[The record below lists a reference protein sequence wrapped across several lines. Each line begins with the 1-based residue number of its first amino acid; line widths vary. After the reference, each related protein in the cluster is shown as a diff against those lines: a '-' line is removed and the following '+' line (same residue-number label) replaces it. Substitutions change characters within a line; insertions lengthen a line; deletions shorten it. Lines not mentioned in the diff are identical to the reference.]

1 MANKDLELSIAIGGH
16 LHPELGKSINQV
28 QKALEALGLAG
39 TETQEKLDAIS
50 KVNANQ
56 LALEKMCAKLEEAI
70 TKEKVATEKLE
81 QAQQRGGKVQESLIR
96 KKAMASATVAKL
108 RKATDDLAK
117 KNEAYKKSVTEL
129 YGPIDKLKASEESLK
144 KTRAQMVELQK
155 KQLALDAS
163 IEKRTQAMYA
173 AQMRITAA
181 STIASKLQTPLEAAM
196 EGERLNFE
204 LGTVINVD
212 EKGKQDALARA
223 REVGNELARAGYA
236 SFAETQDIQY
246 ALNSA
251 GLTAALSSDAVK
263 AVASVSKVTKGEMAQ
278 VGEVMAT
285 VYYNLGAR
293 IDGTDAER
301 FNRIG
306 ELLTKTQFKYQIRN
320 FGQLGESMQKG
331 AQGIRQ
337 YNAQLEQSI
346 AALGMLNSAG
356 LQGGEAGTAYYA
368 MLRGFLKTAQEI
380 PSVLQKTANG
390 ELDVVA
396 SLREL
401 NRGMVKM
408 DEVQRAQFM
417 SEMFGDEGAA
427 ALVPLLDK
435 LDELENGYKD
445 VRDSS
450 HGIVD
455 KNMAD
460 YLQLTSTRLNA
471 ARESGYAL
479 ARTLGGALAPA
490 VKTGFDGL
498 NKIAEVLGAFAEAN
512 PTLTKAIVLG
522 AAALVGVN
530 LLVAGVLYLKSG
542 FSTLVTAVGKTVQFL
557 RLYRA
562 ALAGVEVASMK
573 GGKAALAL
581 ARSWEIIKGLAIIAK
596 VKAAAAAQT
605 AWNASLAAGRW
616 LLDAGKL
623 IVYRG
628 AIMVVSAATKA
639 WAAVQWALNT
649 SLIAGRWLFDAGRL
663 IAYRGAILVV
673 SAATKSWAAVQWA
686 LNASLIAG
694 RWLFDAGRLIA
705 YRGAILVVSAATK
718 AWAAIQWVLNA
729 ALSANPIG
737 LLITAIAGLVAGI
750 AVLYKKFE
758 GVRKVIDATWG
769 ALKRA
774 GSAVASFFGFGDD
787 EGEPQDPSAP
797 GVPGGG
803 GGTTQSVPAFGGG
816 GYVGSKTFALIAEKG
831 PEMVVP
837 LANRSLGMKRLA
849 QAASILNPV
858 PRSGGRAL
866 QSAPPVKQLIQA
878 GQTVRPAGEGALASY
893 LNSNSVQNNSYVRK
907 SDSDVSINYSP
918 TIIIQGNADRGVI
931 SATMRSERENLRQML
946 REMFEEMLHEKERTA
961 LA

>member
-50 KVNANQ
+50 KVDANQ
-56 LALEKMCAKLEEAI
+56 LALEKMYAKLEEAI

-236 SFAETQDIQY
+236 SFAETQEIQY
-246 ALNSA
+246 RLNTA
-251 GLTAALSSDAVK
+251 GFTAAMSSEAVK
-263 AVASVSKVTKGEMAQ
+263 AVSSISKITRSDASEVSEIMG
-278 VGEVMAT
+278 T
-285 VYYNLGAR
+285 VYRNLGER
-293 IDGTDAER
+293 LNGTDIER
-301 FNRIG
+301 FNRLG
-306 ELLTKTQFKYQIRN
+306 DLLSKTQLQYQMQD
-320 FGQLGESMQKG
+320 FAQLGDSMEEG
-331 AQGIRQ
+331 SVAIMR
-337 YNAQLEQSI
+337 YNAQLEQSLAI
-346 AALGMLNSAG
+346 LGMLNLSG
-356 LQGGEAGTAYYA
+356 IKGGEAGGSYLA
-368 MLRGFLKTAQEI
+368 MLETFEKMSQEI
-380 PSVLQKTANG
+380 PSVVKKTADG
-390 ELDVVA
+390 QLDVIA

-401 NRGMVKM
+401 NRGMANMGEAKRL
-408 DEVQRAQFM
+408 EFM
-417 SEMFGDEGAA
+417 SEMFDDEAIKPI
-427 ALVPLLDK
+427 VLLMDK
-435 LDELENGYKD
+435 LEELEDGYKQI
-445 VRDSS
+445 RDASDDFA
-450 HGIVD
+450 D

-530 LLVAGVLYLKSG
+530 LLAAGVLYLMSG
-542 FSTLVTAVGKTVQFL
+542 FSTLITAVGKTVQFL

-623 IVYRG
+623 I
-628 AIMVVSAATKA
+628 
-639 WAAVQWALNT
+639 
-649 SLIAGRWLFDAGRL
+649 
-663 IAYRGAILVV
+663 AYRGAIL
-673 SAATKSWAAVQWA
+673 T
-686 LNASLIAG
+686 
-694 RWLFDAGRLIA
+694 
-705 YRGAILVVSAATK
+705 VSAATK

-729 ALSANPIG
+729 ALNANPIG

-787 EGEPQDPSAP
+787 ESEPPAPSTP

-858 PRSGGRAL
+858 PRSGGQAI
-866 QSAPPVKQLIQA
+866 QSASPIKQLIQA

-918 TIIIQGNADRGVI
+918 TIIIQGNADRGVM

-961 LA
+961 LV

>member
-50 KVNANQ
+50 KVDANQ
-56 LALEKMCAKLEEAI
+56 LALEKMYAKLEEAI

-212 EKGKQDALARA
+212 EKGKAAALARA
-223 REVGNELARAGYA
+223 REMGEELAKAGYA
-236 SFAETQDIQY
+236 SYAETQEIQY
-246 ALNSA
+246 RLNSA
-251 GLTAALSSDAVK
+251 GFTAAMSSEAVK
-263 AVASVSKVTKGEMAQ
+263 AVSSISKITRSEASQVSEIMG
-278 VGEVMAT
+278 T
-285 VYYNLGAR
+285 VYRNLGER
-293 IDGTDAER
+293 LNGTDIER
-301 FNRIG
+301 FNRLG
-306 ELLTKTQFKYQIRN
+306 DLLSKTQLQYQMQD
-320 FGQLGESMQKG
+320 FAQLGDSMEEG
-331 AQGIRQ
+331 SVAIMR
-337 YNAQLEQSI
+337 YNAQLEQSLAI
-346 AALGMLNSAG
+346 LGMLNLSG
-356 LQGGEAGTAYYA
+356 IKGGEAGGSYLA
-368 MLRGFLKTAQEI
+368 MLETFEKMSQEI
-380 PSVLQKTANG
+380 PSVVKKTADG
-390 ELDVVA
+390 QLDVIA

-401 NRGMVKM
+401 NRGMANMGEEKRL
-408 DEVQRAQFM
+408 EFM
-417 SEMFGDEGAA
+417 SEMFEDEAIKPI
-427 ALVPLLDK
+427 VLLAGK
-435 LDELENGYKD
+435 LDELESGYKQIKD
-445 VRDSS
+445 ASDGFAS
-450 HGIVD
+450 

-530 LLVAGVLYLKSG
+530 LLAAGVLYLMSG
-542 FSTLVTAVGKTVQFL
+542 FSTLIMAVGKTVQFL

-623 IVYRG
+623 IAYRG

-639 WAAVQWALNT
+639 WAAVQW
-649 SLIAGRWLFDAGRL
+649 
-663 IAYRGAILVV
+663 V
-673 SAATKSWAAVQWA
+673 
-686 LNASLIAG
+686 LNASLTAG

-729 ALSANPIG
+729 ALNANPIG

-787 EGEPQDPSAP
+787 ESEPPAPSTP

-803 GGTTQSVPAFGGG
+803 GATTQSVPAFGGG

-858 PRSGGRAL
+858 PRSGGQAI
-866 QSAPPVKQLIQA
+866 QSLSPIKQLIQA

-918 TIIIQGNADRGVI
+918 TIIIQGNADRGVM

>member
-1 MANKDLELSIAIGGH
+1 MHWRCDMANKDLELSIAIGGH

-50 KVNANQ
+50 KVDSNQ
-56 LALEKMCAKLEEAI
+56 LALEKMYAKLEEAI

-293 IDGTDAER
+293 IEGTDAER

-557 RLYRA
+557 RIYRA

-623 IVYRG
+623 IAYRG

-639 WAAVQWALNT
+639 WAAVQW
-649 SLIAGRWLFDAGRL
+649 
-663 IAYRGAILVV
+663 V
-673 SAATKSWAAVQWA
+673 
-686 LNASLIAG
+686 LNASLAAG

-787 EGEPQDPSAP
+787 EGEPPAPSAP

-803 GGTTQSVPAFGGG
+803 GATTQSVPAFGGG

-858 PRSGGRAL
+858 PRSGGQAI
-866 QSAPPVKQLIQA
+866 QSASPIKQLIQA
-878 GQTVRPAGEGALASY
+878 GQTVRPADEGALASY

-918 TIIIQGNADRGVI
+918 TIIIQGNADRGVM
-931 SATMRSERENLRQML
+931 SATMRSERENLRQMF

>member
-50 KVNANQ
+50 KVDANQ
-56 LALEKMCAKLEEAI
+56 LALEKMYAKLEEAI

-108 RKATDDLAK
+108 HKATDDLAK

-181 STIASKLQTPLEAAM
+181 STIASKLQTPLDAAM

-204 LGTVINVD
+204 LATVINVD

-223 REVGNELARAGYA
+223 REVGNELAKAGYA

-285 VYYNLGAR
+285 VYNNLGER
-293 IDGTDAER
+293 MEGTEAER

-306 ELLTKTQFKYQIRN
+306 ELLTKTQFKYQIRD

-331 AQGIRQ
+331 ALGISQ

-368 MLRGFLKTAQEI
+368 LLRGFMKTAQEI
-380 PSVLQKTANG
+380 PSVLKRTANG

-408 DEVQRAQFM
+408 TDVERAQFM

-427 ALVPLLDK
+427 ALVPLINK
-435 LDELENGYKD
+435 LDELESGYED

-498 NKIAEVLGAFAEAN
+498 NKIAGVLGAFAEAN

-530 LLVAGVLYLKSG
+530 LLAAGVLYLMSG

-557 RLYRA
+557 RIYRA
-562 ALAGVEVASMK
+562 ALAGVEVATMK

-605 AWNASLAAGRW
+605 AWNASLIAGRW
-616 LLDAGKL
+616 LLDAGK
-623 IVYRG
+623 
-628 AIMVVSAATKA
+628 
-639 WAAVQWALNT
+639 
-649 SLIAGRWLFDAGRL
+649 L

-729 ALSANPIG
+729 ALNANPIG

-907 SDSDVSINYSP
+907 SDSEVSINYSP
-918 TIIIQGNADRGVI
+918 TIIIQGNADRGVM

>member
-50 KVNANQ
+50 KVDANQ
-56 LALEKMCAKLEEAI
+56 LALEKMYAKLEEAI

-204 LGTVINVD
+204 LATVINVD

-293 IDGTDAER
+293 IEGTDAER

-623 IVYRG
+623 IAYRG

-639 WAAVQWALNT
+639 
-649 SLIAGRWLFDAGRL
+649 
-663 IAYRGAILVV
+663 
-673 SAATKSWAAVQWA
+673 WAAVQWA

-729 ALSANPIG
+729 ALNANPIG

-787 EGEPQDPSAP
+787 ESEPPAPSAP

-803 GGTTQSVPAFGGG
+803 GATTQSVPAFGGG

-858 PRSGGRAL
+858 PRSGGQAI
-866 QSAPPVKQLIQA
+866 QSASPIKQLIQA
-878 GQTVRPAGEGALASY
+878 GQTVRPADEGALASY

-918 TIIIQGNADRGVI
+918 TIIIQGNADRGVM

-961 LA
+961 LV

>member
-50 KVNANQ
+50 KVDANQ
-56 LALEKMCAKLEEAI
+56 LALEKMYAKLEEAI

-181 STIASKLQTPLEAAM
+181 STIASKLQTPLDAAM

-204 LGTVINVD
+204 LATVINVD

-223 REVGNELARAGYA
+223 REVGNELAKAGYA

-285 VYYNLGAR
+285 VYNNLGKR
-293 IDGTDAER
+293 MEGTEAER

-306 ELLTKTQFKYQIRN
+306 ELLTKTQFKYQIRD

-331 AQGIRQ
+331 ALGISQ

-368 MLRGFLKTAQEI
+368 LLRGFMKTAQEI
-380 PSVLQKTANG
+380 PSVLKRTANG

-408 DEVQRAQFM
+408 TDVERAQFM

-427 ALVPLLDK
+427 ALVPLINK
-435 LDELENGYKD
+435 LDELESGYKD

-530 LLVAGVLYLKSG
+530 LLAAGVLYLMSG
-542 FSTLVTAVGKTVQFL
+542 FSTLIMAVGKTVQFL

-562 ALAGVEVASMK
+562 ALAGVEVASTK

-623 IVYRG
+623 IAYRG

-639 WAAVQWALNT
+639 WAAVQW
-649 SLIAGRWLFDAGRL
+649 
-663 IAYRGAILVV
+663 V
-673 SAATKSWAAVQWA
+673 
-686 LNASLIAG
+686 LNASLTAG

-729 ALSANPIG
+729 ALNANPIG

-787 EGEPQDPSAP
+787 ESEPPASSTP
-797 GVPGGG
+797 GVPDGG

-858 PRSGGRAL
+858 PRSGGQAI
-866 QSAPPVKQLIQA
+866 QSLSPIKQLIQA

-918 TIIIQGNADRGVI
+918 TIIIQGNADRGVM

>member
-50 KVNANQ
+50 KVDANQ
-56 LALEKMCAKLEEAI
+56 LALEKMYAKLEEAI

-181 STIASKLQTPLEAAM
+181 STIASKLQTPLDAAM

-204 LGTVINVD
+204 LATVINVD

-223 REVGNELARAGYA
+223 REVGNELAKAGYA

-285 VYYNLGAR
+285 VYNNLGKR
-293 IDGTDAER
+293 MEGTEAER

-306 ELLTKTQFKYQIRN
+306 ELLTKTQFKYQIRD

-331 AQGIRQ
+331 ALGISQ

-368 MLRGFLKTAQEI
+368 LLRGFMKTAQEI
-380 PSVLQKTANG
+380 PSVLKRTANG

-408 DEVQRAQFM
+408 TDVERAQFM

-427 ALVPLLDK
+427 ALVPLINK
-435 LDELENGYKD
+435 LDELESGYKD

-530 LLVAGVLYLKSG
+530 LLAAGVLYLMSG
-542 FSTLVTAVGKTVQFL
+542 FSTLIMAVGKTVQFL

-623 IVYRG
+623 IAYRG

-639 WAAVQWALNT
+639 WAAVQW
-649 SLIAGRWLFDAGRL
+649 
-663 IAYRGAILVV
+663 V
-673 SAATKSWAAVQWA
+673 
-686 LNASLIAG
+686 LNASLTAG

-729 ALSANPIG
+729 ALNANPIG

-787 EGEPQDPSAP
+787 ESEPPAPSTP

-803 GGTTQSVPAFGGG
+803 GATTQSVPAFGGG

-858 PRSGGRAL
+858 PRSGGQAI
-866 QSAPPVKQLIQA
+866 QSLSPIKQLIQA

-918 TIIIQGNADRGVI
+918 TIIIQGNADRGVM

>member
-16 LHPELGKSINQV
+16 LHPELGTSINQV

-50 KVNANQ
+50 KVDANQ
-56 LALEKMCAKLEEAI
+56 LALEKMYAKLEEAI

-181 STIASKLQTPLEAAM
+181 STIASKLQTPLDAAM

-204 LGTVINVD
+204 LATVINVD

-223 REVGNELARAGYA
+223 REVGNELAKAGYA

-285 VYYNLGAR
+285 VYNNLGKR
-293 IDGTDAER
+293 MEGTEAER

-306 ELLTKTQFKYQIRN
+306 ELLTKTQFKYQIRD

-331 AQGIRQ
+331 ALGISQ

-368 MLRGFLKTAQEI
+368 LLRGFMKTAQEI
-380 PSVLQKTANG
+380 PSVLKRTANG

-408 DEVQRAQFM
+408 TDVERAQFM

-427 ALVPLLDK
+427 ALVPLINK
-435 LDELENGYKD
+435 LDELESGYKD

-530 LLVAGVLYLKSG
+530 LLAAGVLYLMSG
-542 FSTLVTAVGKTVQFL
+542 FSTLIMAVGKTVQFL

-623 IVYRG
+623 IAYRG

-639 WAAVQWALNT
+639 WAAVQW
-649 SLIAGRWLFDAGRL
+649 
-663 IAYRGAILVV
+663 V
-673 SAATKSWAAVQWA
+673 
-686 LNASLIAG
+686 LNASLTAG

-729 ALSANPIG
+729 ALNANPIG

-787 EGEPQDPSAP
+787 ESEPPAPSTP

-803 GGTTQSVPAFGGG
+803 GATTQSVPAFGGG

-837 LANRSLGMKRLA
+837 LANRSLGIKRLA

-858 PRSGGRAL
+858 PRSGGQAI
-866 QSAPPVKQLIQA
+866 QSLSPIKQLIQA

-918 TIIIQGNADRGVI
+918 TIIIQGNADRGVM

>member
-1 MANKDLELSIAIGGH
+1 MANKDLELSIAIGGL

-50 KVNANQ
+50 KVDANQ
-56 LALEKMCAKLEEAI
+56 LALEKMYAKLEEAI

-155 KQLALDAS
+155 KQLAFDAS

-181 STIASKLQTPLEAAM
+181 STIASKLQTPLDAAM

-204 LGTVINVD
+204 LATVINVD

-223 REVGNELARAGYA
+223 REVGNELAKAGYA

-278 VGEVMAT
+278 VGEIMAT

-293 IDGTDAER
+293 IEGTDAER

-306 ELLTKTQFKYQIRN
+306 ELLTKTQFKYQIRD

-512 PTLTKAIVLG
+512 PTLTKVIALS

-542 FSTLVTAVGKTVQFL
+542 FSTLVTVVDETVQFL
-557 RLYRA
+557 RIYRA

-581 ARSWEIIKGLAIIAK
+581 ARSWKIIKGLAIIAK

-639 WAAVQWALNT
+639 WAAVQWALN
-649 SLIAGRWLFDAGRL
+649 
-663 IAYRGAILVV
+663 
-673 SAATKSWAAVQWA
+673 
-686 LNASLIAG
+686 ASLIAG

-729 ALSANPIG
+729 ALNANPIG

-787 EGEPQDPSAP
+787 ESEPPAPSTP

-858 PRSGGRAL
+858 PRSGGQAI
-866 QSAPPVKQLIQA
+866 QSLSPIKQLIQA

-918 TIIIQGNADRGVI
+918 TIIIQGNADRGVM